1 MVLQPKKNEHGLKFS
16 KFVAAE
22 QEFNTLM
29 YGIKGN
35 IDATIMFKDQDSLE
49 DKLTA
54 FEIKLLRIIFF

>member
-35 IDATIMFKDQDSLE
+35 IDATIMFKDQDS
-49 DKLTA
+49 
-54 FEIKLLRIIFF
+54 